1 MRSTYSLSV
10 LAAAVPAL
18 AQGLVDRENSM
29 PGGGPGAGG
38 MMGGGQG
45 GLGSLQDWMPPPG
58 YPPEVSISEM

>member
-18 AQGLVDRENSM
+18 AQGM
-29 PGGGPGAGG
+29 PDMAGPGAGGPGAGG

-58 YPPEVSISEM
+58 YPPEVSVHY